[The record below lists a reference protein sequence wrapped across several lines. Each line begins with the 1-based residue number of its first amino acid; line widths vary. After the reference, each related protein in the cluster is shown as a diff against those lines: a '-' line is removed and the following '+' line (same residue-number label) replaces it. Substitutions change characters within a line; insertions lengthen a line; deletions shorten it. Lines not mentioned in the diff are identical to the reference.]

1 MPIDRN
7 AVIDALI
14 DNRCAVE
21 TVLSSADVTVDDLVE
36 LIDSRSASPE
46 RAEVRELMSALLGG
60 QMEDIVREIEAFTD
74 HVKTNRAE
82 VQVAAPLGKVKL
94 NDLLIALSS
103 VKDPETGEVVPQ
115 TSSVE
120 VFVQDDTAI
129 FSFTYVRSYEWA

>member
-14 DNRCAVE
+14 NNRCAVE

-46 RAEVRELMSALLGG
+46 RAEVQELMSALLGG

>member
-21 TVLSSADVTVDDLVE
+21 SVLSSADVTVDDLVE

>member
-46 RAEVRELMSALLGG
+46 RAEVQKLMSALLGG

>member
-46 RAEVRELMSALLGG
+46 RAEVQELMSALLGG

>member
-120 VFVQDDTAI
+120 VFIQDDTAI

>member
-1 MPIDRN
+1 
-7 AVIDALI
+7 
-14 DNRCAVE
+14 
-21 TVLSSADVTVDDLVE
+21 
-36 LIDSRSASPE
+36 
-46 RAEVRELMSALLGG
+46 MSALLGG